1 MNITALVLAMA
12 SFFVWVCTLAA
23 LYLMYLVARD
33 CFRRWLPTVYA
44 AMTLGHVMWLI
55 RRSNKGPITDLAALT
70 QETMAA
76 RTDYDFLMA
85 HAETKD
91 GYTTIRIPNA
101 KNSEARAAV
110 RRMAESW
117 TEV

>member
-1 MNITALVLAMA
+1 MDIVPFLLILTA
-12 SFFVWVCTLAA
+12 FCVWVCTLVA
-23 LYLMYLVARD
+23 LYLLYLVARD

-76 RTDYDFLMA
+76 RMDYDFLMA

-91 GYTTIRIPNA
+91 GYITIRIPNA